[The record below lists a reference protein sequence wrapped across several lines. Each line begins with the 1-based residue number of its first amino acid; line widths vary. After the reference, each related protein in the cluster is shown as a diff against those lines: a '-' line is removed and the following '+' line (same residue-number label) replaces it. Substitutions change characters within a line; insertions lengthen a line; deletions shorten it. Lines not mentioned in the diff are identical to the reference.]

1 MSNRKQP
8 NESAQD
14 RQDRLFKES
23 VSNHA
28 TRSEKTAWARK
39 QANMEKFVKMQ
50 VNPIEER
57 IRDLQADL
65 QPKYDEVANMRAE
78 MVSTCIHPFDMLVLD
93 GDYCICKF
101 CNKRLAKPI
110 IMDEVDNG

>member
-1 MSNRKQP
+1 MSTTRKNP
-8 NESAQD
+8 NETAEQ
-14 RQDRLFKES
+14 RQERLFKEA
-23 VSNHA
+23 VANHA

-39 QANMEKFVKMQ
+39 EANLQKYVKLK

-65 QPKYDEVANMRAE
+65 VPLYDEVKEMRTE
-78 MVSTCIHPFDMLVLD
+78 MVDTCIHPFDMLVVD
-93 GDYCICKF
+93 GDYCICRF

-110 IMDEVDNG
+110 VTDEE

>member
-1 MSNRKQP
+1 MSTTRKNP
-8 NESAQD
+8 NETADQ
-14 RQDRLFKES
+14 RKERLFKES
-23 VSNHA
+23 VANHA

-39 QANMEKFVKMQ
+39 EANLQKFIKMN

-65 QPKYDEVANMRAE
+65 LPLYDNVKGMRDE
-78 MVSTCIHPFDMLVLD
+78 MVESCIHPFDMLVVD
-93 GDYCICKF
+93 GDYCICRF

-110 IMDEVDNG
+110 IVDEE